1 MTGAFDEFRLLHRP
15 GDPLV
20 LPNAWDFASA
30 ASLVRAGF
38 RAIGTTSLGVAAA
51 AGLPDA
57 RGETRAETYAL
68 ARRLSRLDC
77 LVTVDIEGGFSDN
90 PGDVARLA
98 FDLASAGAVGVNIED
113 GRSDGGLTDV
123 ARQQEL
129 IRAVKRRVPHLF
141 VNARTDTYWL
151 RPDDP
156 DLDETVARVRAY
168 RDAGADG
175 VFVPGLAAP
184 DDIRRVVAATDA
196 PLNVLFLAGR
206 LTVPALAELGVGR
219 ISTGSL
225 LFRAALGATVA
236 AAQAV
241 ARGDDAP
248 PGAPSY
254 ADVVALVGD

>member
-1 MTGAFDEFRLLHRP
+1 MTGAFDEFHALHRP

-57 RGETRAETYAL
+57 QGRTRAETYAL
-68 ARRLSRLDC
+68 ARRLSRLGC
-77 LVTVDIEGGFSDN
+77 LLTVDIEGGFSDH
-90 PGDVARLA
+90 PDDVARLA

-113 GRSDGGLTDV
+113 GRSDGSLADV
-123 ARQQEL
+123 GRQQDL
-129 IRAVKRRVPHLF
+129 IRAMKRRVPHLF
-141 VNARTDTYWL
+141 LNARTDTYWL

-156 DLDETVARVRAY
+156 DIEETVARVRAY

-184 DDIRRVVAATDA
+184 EDIRQVVAATDA
-196 PLNVLFLAGR
+196 PLNVLFHPGR
-206 LTVPALAELGVGR
+206 LSVPSLAELGVGR

-225 LFRAALGATVA
+225 LFRAALGAAVA
-236 AAQAV
+236 TARAV
-241 ARGDDAP
+241 ARGGDARP
-248 PGAPSY
+248 DGPSY
-254 ADVVALVGD
+254 GDVVALVGG

>member
-1 MTGAFDEFRLLHRP
+1 MTGAFDEFHALHRP

-57 RGETRAETYAL
+57 QGRTRAETYAL
-68 ARRLSRLDC
+68 ARRLSSLGC
-77 LVTVDIEGGFSDN
+77 LLTVDIEGGFSDH
-90 PGDVARLA
+90 PDDVARLA

-113 GRSDGGLTDV
+113 GRSDGSLADV
-123 ARQQEL
+123 GRQLEL
-129 IRAVKRRVPHLF
+129 IRAMKRRVPHLF

-156 DLDETVARVRAY
+156 DIEETVARVRAY

-175 VFVPGLAAP
+175 VFVPGLAALE
-184 DDIRRVVAATDA
+184 DIRRVVAATDA
-196 PLNVLFLAGR
+196 PLNVLFHPGR
-206 LTVPALAELGVGR
+206 LSVPALAELGVGR
-219 ISTGSL
+219 VSTGSL
-225 LFRAALGATVA
+225 LFRAALGAAVA
-236 AAQAV
+236 TARAV
-241 ARGDDAP
+241 ARGEDTRPD
-248 PGAPSY
+248 GPSY
-254 ADVVALVGD
+254 ADVVALVAG

>member
-1 MTGAFDEFRLLHRP
+1 MTGASDEFRGLHRP

-30 ASLVRAGF
+30 ASLVRTGF
-38 RAIGTTSLGVAAA
+38 RAIGTTSLGVGAS

-57 RGETRAETYAL
+57 QGKTRAETYAL
-68 ARRLSRLDC
+68 ASRLSRLDC
-77 LVTVDIEGGFSDN
+77 LVTVDIEGGFSDH
-90 PGDVARLA
+90 PEDVARLA

-113 GRSDGGLTDV
+113 GRPDGGLADV
-123 ARQQEL
+123 KPQQEL
-129 IRAVKRRVPHLF
+129 IRAMKRRVPHLF

-151 RPDDP
+151 RPDRP

-175 VFVPGLAAP
+175 VFVPGLAEP
-184 DDIRRVVAATDA
+184 DDIRHVVAATDA
-196 PLNVLFLAGR
+196 PLNALFLAGR
-206 LTVPALAELGVGR
+206 LTVPVLAELGVAR

-225 LFRAALGATVA
+225 LFRAALRATVDTA
-236 AAQAV
+236 LAV
-241 ARGDDAP
+241 ARGDDVP